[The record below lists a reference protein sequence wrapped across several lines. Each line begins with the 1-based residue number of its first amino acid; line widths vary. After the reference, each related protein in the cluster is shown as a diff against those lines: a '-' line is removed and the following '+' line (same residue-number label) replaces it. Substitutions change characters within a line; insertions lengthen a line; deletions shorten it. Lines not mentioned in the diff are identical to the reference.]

1 VTAAVLDDIPRDWDA
16 TLVRIVLNDE
26 DSGPASAVDK

>member
-16 TLVRIVLNDE
+16 ERVTIALHDG
-26 DSGPASAVDK
+26 DSGPVSEVQI